1 MTSRQPPNDSVATHR
16 FRTFRPEE
24 SLVSPLCLRSSDPV
38 ASWTHFRALNSPG
51 VDRNMF
57 KAIIISLAAFATAA
71 SAEDAVPN
79 VGQDTEV
86 NILARPLISGP
97 TFDCSKAKSPIA
109 LTICSNQYAALT
121 DWELSSAYLALYFSK
136 PDDASAEFRSNH
148 HEWLDQLELRC
159 LLRSQ
164 PSICIGD
171 AYGSRA
177 RVYRSQLE
185 GDALAEAYLSKDE
198 RIRIQ
203 ARLTELGYY
212 PNVRPDGLFGPMT
225 REAIKKFQASIA
237 LPSSNFL
244 SLDQRRSLFDA
255 ISRESSPALDSPSGW
270 EVPIEEQKNVE
281 RDGSPMGG
289 RTVIFG
295 SVALMG
301 VLIFFIIK
309 HRRKIELGLTSQQE
323 SLLLVEEYPDCWLY
337 SQELRNF
344 SAIEAILRAEVTK
357 LNHSVPA
364 RLGRA

>member
-1 MTSRQPPNDSVATHR
+1 
-16 FRTFRPEE
+16 
-24 SLVSPLCLRSSDPV
+24 
-38 ASWTHFRALNSPG
+38 
-51 VDRNMF
+51 MF

-159 LLRSQ
+159 LLQSQ

-270 EVPIEEQKNVE
+270 EVPIEEQKHVE

-289 RTVIFG
+289 RTVSFG
-295 SVALMG
+295 KCCPDGRSNLFYHQTPPEDRTGLDISAREPAPCRRVSRLLA
-301 VLIFFIIK
+301 VLAGASQFLCY
-309 HRRKIELGLTSQQE
+309 RSNSAGGGYKIE
-323 SLLLVEEYPDCWLY
+323 P
-337 SQELRNF
+337 
-344 SAIEAILRAEVTK
+344 LRAC
-357 LNHSVPA
+357 
-364 RLGRA
+364 